1 MDLLIEKMVR
11 ELATAARAAARGLA
25 VASPDLK
32 NRALAAM
39 ADALWDGHAEIL
51 SANALDL
58 ADAGAQRCPPVFL
71 DRLALDESR
80 IEKMVAGVRQ
90 VAGLPDPVGEISG
103 MWRRPNG
110 LLVGRMRVP
119 LGVISVIYEAR
130 PGVTADTAALCLKS
144 GNAVILKGG
153 REAIRSNRVI
163 AGLLAE
169 AAAAT
174 GLPKGCVAFI
184 DSVDREAVTHLVGLT
199 GLVDLVI
206 PRGGEELIRTVQRTS
221 AIPVLAHEKGL
232 CHTYV
237 DDGADLLMAQQI
249 VLNAKVER
257 PGVCNAMESLLV
269 HERIAPEFL
278 PAVVRQLREAGVD
291 VRGCPRTR
299 ALVPDV
305 AVATEA
311 DWDTEYLDLI
321 LSVKVVGSFEEAVA
335 HIAEHGSGLAEA
347 IVTVDHSRAMRF
359 LREVDAGAVFVNAS
373 TRFTDGGEFGMGAEM
388 GISTQKLHA
397 RGPVGLTELTCQ
409 KFIVLGEGQIR
420 DSNK

>member
-1 MDLLIEKMVR
+1 MIAQMVR
-11 ELATAARAAARGLA
+11 ELAMAARPAARTLA
-25 VASPDLK
+25 VASSEMKD
-32 NRALAAM
+32 RALAAM
-39 ADALWDGHAEIL
+39 ADVLWSNRAAIL
-51 SANALDL
+51 SANAHDL
-58 ADAGAQRCPPVFL
+58 AEAKAERHPTAFL
-71 DRLALDESR
+71 DRLALDDSR
-80 IEKMVAGVRQ
+80 VEKMVAGVRQ
-90 VAGLPDPVGEISG
+90 VANLPDPVGEITG

-110 LLVGRMRVP
+110 LLIGRMRVP
-119 LGVISVIYEAR
+119 LGVIGVIYEAR
-130 PGVTADTAALCLKS
+130 PGVTADAAALCLKS

-163 AGLLAE
+163 GGLLAE
-169 AAAAT
+169 AAVAA
-174 GLPKGCVAFI
+174 GLPKGCVGFI
-184 DSVDREAVTHLVGLT
+184 DSVDREAVAHLLT
-199 GLVDLVI
+199 LSGFVDLII

-232 CHTYV
+232 CHIYV
-237 DDGADLLMAQQI
+237 DEGADLAMAEEI
-249 VLNAKVER
+249 AFNAKVER

-269 HERIAPEFL
+269 HERVASEFL
-278 PAVVRQLREAGVD
+278 PATIRRLRESGVE

-299 ALVPDV
+299 ALAPGIT
-305 AVATEA
+305 AATEA

-347 IVTVDHSRAMRF
+347 IVTTDHSRAMRF

-409 KFIVLGEGQIR
+409 KFIVLGEGQVR
-420 DSNK
+420 DSSK